1 MPLATTYSEIK
12 AALATRIDASTTLT
26 IVYSEPQDRIITP
39 SAQILPGNPIAEYHQ
54 TMGNGLN
61 LFRFTVLV
69 CVQRFETVQALDRL
83 DDYIFGSESITAL
96 VEGDETLGG
105 AVQTSVVTRCSNLGM
120 VQSGEDAYL
129 GAEFDVEV
137 YV

>member
-1 MPLATTYSEIK
+1 MPLATTYGEVK
-12 AALATRIDASTTLT
+12 AALAATIDASTTLSV
-26 IVYSEPQDRIITP
+26 VYNEPQDRIITP
-39 SAQILPGNPIAEYHQ
+39 SAQILPGNPIVEYHQ
-54 TMGNGLN
+54 VMGNGLN

-69 CVQRFETVQALDRL
+69 CVQRFETVSALDRL
-83 DDYIFGSESITAL
+83 DDYIFGSGSITAL
-96 VEGDETLGG
+96 VEADETLGG
-105 AVQTSVVTRCSNLGM
+105 KVSTAIVTRCSNLGM